1 MGTQLNQLI
10 MNTTN
15 SNNILTKRR
24 NPFGGSHT
32 NLSKSMNMCVDKE
45 EIYDRTLNKLF
56 SAEIAPEIP
65 TSFAHQNTAIA
76 QTFATTSNEAPCYVC
91 VAHQPTVPCSS
102 CARDVCQSCVYECA
116 QCSRLACTLCSQTSY
131 ANRFEET
138 FCIDC
143 FHFAQRHQQ
152 QEQCSQQQHQ
162 QQDAPV
168 NRFSQLTMS

>member
-32 NLSKSMNMCVDKE
+32 NLSKSMNMCIDKE

-56 SAEIAPEIP
+56 SAEIAPELP

-91 VAHQPTVPCSS
+91 GAPADGSLFVM
-102 CARDVCQSCVYECA
+102 CAR
-116 QCSRLACTLCSQTSY
+116 
-131 ANRFEET
+131 
-138 FCIDC
+138 
-143 FHFAQRHQQ
+143 
-152 QEQCSQQQHQ
+152 
-162 QQDAPV
+162 
-168 NRFSQLTMS
+168 